1 MERERESGM
10 ERLEVAGEKVEE
22 WRKECDGKEKRYKMH
37 EREGEWGKTANLVSE
52 REHRAEEYKNKN
64 NVLYLAVA

>member
-1 MERERESGM
+1 MKKKN
-10 ERLEVAGEKVEE
+10 VTK
-22 WRKECDGKEKRYKMH
+22 H